1 MLSGVFFQFFLYG
14 RERMCYNK
22 KELMLDFSRKG
33 EMCYGYAEIYR
44 PAGSRLDGD
53 PHFLG

>member
-1 MLSGVFFQFFLYG
+1 MLSGVFFQFFLYE
-14 RERMCYNK
+14 REHMCYNK